1 MVILYR
7 IYSALNNY
15 GRSSMLRKTIGL
27 FLLLFSVNILA
38 APIQIVAAENFYGDL
53 AKTLGGNYVSVIS
66 VLKNP
71 NQDPHLF
78 TASPATARAIANA
91 DIVIYSGINYDP
103 WMINLLSVDHKKNM
117 HIIIVSAL
125 LNKKAGENPHIWYDP
140 KTMPIY
146 ADALVKQLIQLDPV
160 HAIYFQQQLNN
171 FTQQDQSLL
180 NLIQKIRATSQGI
193 SVVATEPVF
202 NYMATALGLE
212 MHGKS
217 FQLSIMNNTEPSPAA
232 IRDIDDRLKARQV
245 KLLIYNNQVINPA
258 TERLKN
264 LAKQM
269 NIPIVGVSETQPE
282 GMSYINWMTTELQK
296 IQNILKIQ

>member
-1 MVILYR
+1 
-7 IYSALNNY
+7 
-15 GRSSMLRKTIGL
+15 MLKKIIKL
-27 FLLLFSVNILA
+27 FLLLFSINVLA

-117 HIIIVSAL
+117 HIIVVSAL

-140 KTMPIY
+140 KTMPVY
-146 ADALVKQLIQLDPV
+146 ADALVKQLIQLDPA
-160 HAIYFQQQLNN
+160 HAAYFQQQLNS

-180 NLIQKIRATSQGI
+180 SLIKKIRAISQGTP
-193 SVVATEPVF
+193 VVATEPVF

-217 FQLSIMNNTEPSPAA
+217 FQLSIMNNTEPSAAA
-232 IRDIDDRLKARQV
+232 IRDIDDRLKTRQV

-282 GMSYINWMTTELQK
+282 GMSYINWMRTELQK
-296 IQNILKIQ
+296 IQDVLKAQ